1 MIISFN
7 HVGGIMLV
15 ALFLLLSVFQSLLW
29 TFMAIQACA
38 IELAHAIYLGE
49 KPHPYSLYSLGID
62 TIFLSK

>member
-15 ALFLLLSVFQSLLW
+15 DLFLLLLVFQSLLW

-38 IELAHAIYLGE
+38 IELAHAIYPGE
-49 KPHPYSLYSLGID
+49 EPHSYSSYLLWGL
-62 TIFLSK
+62 TQFFF